1 MTEWK
6 KIVWYVAEVGLLIIF
21 LVVLVSCVI
30 VQTVPERQAA
40 PEGRLI
46 IEQRQAQPVPP
57 PRGGS

>member
-1 MTEWK
+1 MTK
-6 KIVWYVAEVGLLIIF
+6 LVILVF
-21 LVVLVSCVI
+21 LALSGCVI
-30 VQTVPERQAA
+30 VQTLPDRQVA